1 MNNNSFTPIV
11 LPVSKVSQPIGDF
24 YVGRLD
30 ARTLV
35 NISYTE
41 IRAFLEGTQEKIAGI
56 QRERSPKR
64 IEEIKKYVNLDYA
77 TFPTSII
84 IAVSPECARLVAY
97 DPDMTSEE
105 AADLFEQ
112 ADEQGLADDSKVFS
126 LLLNAYGNPGDDDF
140 IPSEK
145 IAFIIDGQHRVAGLE
160 GLDDGREFDVNISVF
175 VGASDADK
183 AEIFARV
190 NQAQTKVNQSLVV
203 DLASYY
209 EERGPVKFAHEVV
222 LAMNQDDEGPF
233 LDKIK
238 RLGKADPGK
247 GRTQTLA
254 QATVVKPIVD
264 YITSDPEAERN
275 KRYRGI
281 FSSRR
286 KPDEWRK
293 FIFQPFYDNQD
304 DSGMFLCLTNYF
316 GAVKARW
323 PDVWDEAP
331 AGTILN
337 RTTGYAALM
346 RFLRPVYL
354 NYCSGPGQILTRAD
368 CDKVFAKIDIDAMDL
383 NRDEYLPGSSGIG
396 KLYRNMMAEMGWKA

>member
-1 MNNNSFTPIV
+1 MLNELKLPITF
-11 LPVSKVSQPIGDF
+11 PVSKVSQPIGDF

-35 NISYTE
+35 KISYTE
-41 IRAFLEGTQEKIAGI
+41 IRAFLEGTQETIAGI
-56 QRERSPKR
+56 QRERSEKR
-64 IEEIKKYVNLDYA
+64 IKEIEKYVNLDYA

-84 IAVSPECARLVAY
+84 IAVSADCVQLLPY
-97 DPDMTSEE
+97 NS
-105 AADLFEQ
+105 AADAVVRGEQ
-112 ADEQGLADDSKVFS
+112 EEEIELDPRARVFS
-126 LLLNAYGNPGDDDF
+126 LQLMPFGNPGDEDF
-140 IPSEK
+140 VPVEK

-160 GLDDGREFDVNISVF
+160 GLEDGREFDVNVSVF

-222 LAMNQDDEGPF
+222 LAMNRDREGPF
-233 LDKIK
+233 HDKVK

-247 GRTQTLA
+247 GRIQTLA

-264 YITSDPEAERN
+264 YITADPEVERN

-281 FSSRR
+281 FGSRR
-286 KPDEWRK
+286 KSDEWRR
-293 FIFQPFYDNQD
+293 FIFQPFFDEDD
-304 DSGMFLCLTNYF
+304 DSGVFLCLTNYF
-316 GAVKARW
+316 GAVKAKW
-323 PDVWDEAP
+323 PVAWDDAP
-331 AGTILN
+331 PGVILN
-337 RTTGYAALM
+337 RTTGYAALV

-354 NYCSGPGQILTRAD
+354 NNCDVPGQILTREA
-368 CDKVFAKIDIDAMDL
+368 CDRVFQNINIDAADL
-383 NRDEYLPGSSGIG
+383 NKDEFVPGSSGIS
-396 KLYRNMMAEMGWKA
+396 KLYRSLMSEMGWET